1 MKLAKLASVAIAL
14 FGLTAA
20 TITETG
26 AMDSDF

>member
-1 MKLAKLASVAIAL
+1 LSTLATDLA
-14 FGLTAA
+14 GNPLTAG